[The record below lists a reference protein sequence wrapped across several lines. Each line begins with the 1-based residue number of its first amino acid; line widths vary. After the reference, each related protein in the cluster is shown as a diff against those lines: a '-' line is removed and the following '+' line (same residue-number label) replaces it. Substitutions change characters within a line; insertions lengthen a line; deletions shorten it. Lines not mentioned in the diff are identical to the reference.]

1 MIVGGK
7 QAVGGH
13 FNPPGFCVLQ
23 MLPPKGILAAFV
35 EHNSQEGIPHQ
46 CTNGGEQSN
55 ATKWIPSLLACSS
68 FALGTFA
75 PTQLNESGPMGHSQ
89 SDILI
94 LLSLEGTERK
104 DKEEDVY
111 GGLELIKG
119 FRIRNSVVHKIVKLA
134 NIC

>member
-7 QAVGGH
+7 QAAGGH

-46 CTNGGEQSN
+46 QRRAFKRHQMDPRERVCC
-55 ATKWIPSLLACSS
+55 PS
-68 FALGTFA
+68 
-75 PTQLNESGPMGHSQ
+75 PGHSQ